1 MRVLQQAVAKADKAA
16 LDAMVEE
23 AVRNNLE
30 DFASN
35 FDDPGAGLWVD
46 LRQAVHDKSRSRQ
59 LKK

>member
-1 MRVLQQAVAKADKAA
+1 LAKSDKAA

-30 DFASN
+30 DFAAN
-35 FDDPGAGLWVD
+35 FVEPGAGLWVD
-46 LRQAVHDKSRSRQ
+46 LRQSVHDKSRRK

>member
-1 MRVLQQAVAKADKAA
+1 MAKADKTA